1 MFSFLKNMLKKDE
14 DKKFTSTPVMS
25 ELSIDLPSAIE
36 IESIVNNQSGGGK
49 RYYDNIYSRNVSKL

>member
-1 MFSFLKNMLKKDE
+1 MFSFFKNLIKKE
-14 DKKFTSTPVMS
+14 EKKSQTVES

-36 IESIVNNQSGGGK
+36 IESIVDNQSGGGK

>member
-1 MFSFLKNMLKKDE
+1 MFSFFKNLIKKNE
-14 DKKFTSTPVMS
+14 EKSQPVES

-49 RYYDNIYSRNVSKL
+49 KYYDNIYSRNVSKL

>member
-1 MFSFLKNMLKKDE
+1 MFSFFKNLIKGEEGKFKNDE
-14 DKKFTSTPVMS
+14 S

>member
-1 MFSFLKNMLKKDE
+1 MFSFFKNLIKGEEEKSIGE
-14 DKKFTSTPVMS
+14 S

-36 IESIVNNQSGGGK
+36 IESIVDNQSGGGK